1 MSEPLPPDYSV
12 PVYRSLIKPL
22 LVGGVPQNAAVL
34 FVLLGGLAFVGMF
47 MLRRFLLYFIAFE
60 IALVVL
66 YRFAVD
72 RCKTDPHFFAIAQQ
86 NNGPKDLV
94 P

>member
-1 MSEPLPPDYSV
+1 MSEQLPPGYSV

-34 FVLLGGLAFVGMF
+34 FVISGGLFFVGMF
-47 MLRRFLLYFIAFE
+47 MLRQFLLYFIGLE
-60 IALVVL
+60 IVLVVA
-66 YRFAVD
+66 YRFAVE
-72 RCKTDPHFFAIAQQ
+72 RCKTDPHYFAIWLQ
-86 NNGPKDLV
+86 NRGPKRFV